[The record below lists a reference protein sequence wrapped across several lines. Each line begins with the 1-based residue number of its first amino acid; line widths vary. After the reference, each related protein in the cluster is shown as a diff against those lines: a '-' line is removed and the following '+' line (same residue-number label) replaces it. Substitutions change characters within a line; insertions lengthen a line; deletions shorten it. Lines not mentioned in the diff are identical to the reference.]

1 MPAPKTY
8 TKAQWDEFVQLLDA
22 LPEKPPSERRITV
35 RDAMPNVRVH
45 IDSARAKGYSVE
57 QLIAQ
62 AKQVGIDVTASALRY
77 ALQESKK
84 RRPTGRRLGGTP
96 GGGGSTNTSHN
107 PSAKRTTGQQT
118 SLTPRAKTEHANNKP
133 SSMGIQDT
141 FGFQIRPDIE
151 DL

>member
-1 MPAPKTY
+1 MPAPKIY
-8 TKAQWDEFVQLLDA
+8 TKAQWDEFVRLLDA
-22 LPEKPPSERRITV
+22 LPEKPASERRITV

-57 QLIAQ
+57 QLIEQ

-77 ALQESKK
+77 ALQETKK
-84 RRPTGRRLGGTP
+84 RRATGRRLDGNSVA
-96 GGGGSTNTSHN
+96 GSRANTSHN

-118 SLTPRAKTEHANNKP
+118 SLVPQAKGERENTKRN
-133 SSMGIQDT
+133 SMDIQDT